1 MNQEA
6 NTTRETNREARY
18 PMGSLPQG
26 DRLYWVREPGVRVRS
41 GPGLQH
47 PVLTQL
53 ARGQAV
59 TADTDAILVADGYH
73 WLPIRHGDHT
83 AYIAR
88 ELLAERYVRPDPE
101 GAVAVAPELT
111 AAAQGTPL
119 AAHTRVLM
127 AIALCESGARTAR
140 DNGGEL
146 VYRFEPRQWDRLF
159 RNTLGDPPATWTP
172 EKCYVT
178 SWGVGQIMGWGHAT
192 FGSADARAFRDWLQ
206 ADPAHE
212 YEALVHFCLAKPG
225 VADAIQAR
233 DWAQLAY
240 LYNGGHPQ
248 WLPNFQNALQRVGEV
263 ETPAVPTPPPP
274 KPTISSVMNPDPR
287 PETTPRH
294 PGFTPSQRPKATDFK
309 QRIRPSATV
318 VRPALQGLRYEGSR
332 LLRRALVILSLGFTL
347 WQTQVIT
354 PDQIVGLL
362 EEAVVPLVTTQ
373 TDPVAGRLDR
383 SLTALEARLATLEQ
397 VAQAA
402 PGKEM
407 KPDSVPPSPTSET
420 DRFPSPVCHPRQ
432 TVLDAWYHVR
442 VQPALTAD
450 VVSVLRP
457 GTPVCVLDR
466 QDGWHR
472 LQAPAGWIT
481 DQGLSPLPIAG

>member
-1 MNQEA
+1 MNQEGT
-6 NTTRETNREARY
+6 TTRGTHGEERR
-18 PMGSLPQG
+18 PKGSSPQG
-26 DRLYWVREPGVRVRS
+26 DRLYWVREPGVHVRA

-59 TADTDAILVADGYH
+59 TADTGVTLAADGYH

-83 AYIAR
+83 AYIAK

-101 GAVAVAPELT
+101 GTVAVAPELL

-119 AAHTRVLM
+119 AAHTRALM

-159 RNTLGDPPATWTP
+159 RNTLGDPPANWTP

-225 VADAIQAR
+225 VAAAIQAR

-248 WLPNFQNALQRVGEV
+248 WLPNFQNALQRVGKV
-263 ETPAVPTPPPP
+263 EIPAVPTPPPSEP
-274 KPTISSVMNPDPR
+274 AVPPVMTPDPQ
-287 PETTPRH
+287 PETFPWH
-294 PGFTPSQRPKATDFK
+294 PGPTPPQDSKTPNLK
-309 QRIRPSATV
+309 QRIRPPATV
-318 VRPALQGLRYEGSR
+318 VRPALQGLRYEGNR
-332 LLRRALVILSLGFTL
+332 LLRRALVIVSLGFTL
-347 WQTQVIT
+347 WQTHVIT

-383 SLTALEARLATLEQ
+383 SLSVLEARLATLEQ
-397 VAQAA
+397 ATQTVSGGETEPLTVFPTPTPAA
-402 PGKEM
+402 EQ
-407 KPDSVPPSPTSET
+407 SPN
-420 DRFPSPVCHPRQ
+420 PVCHPRQ
-432 TVLDAWYHVR
+432 TVTNAWYHVR
-442 VQPALTAD
+442 VQPDLTAD
-450 VVSVLRP
+450 VVTVLRP
-457 GTPVCVLDR
+457 DTPVCVLDH
-466 QDGWHR
+466 QDGWYL
-472 LQAPAGWIT
+472 LQTPDGWIT
-481 DQGLSPLPIAG
+481 DQGLKPLIAG

>member
-1 MNQEA
+1 MYQDT
-6 NTTRETNREARY
+6 NTTGGARRE
-18 PMGSLPQG
+18 
-26 DRLYWVREPGVRVRS
+26 DRHPLHDTTRGGHLYWVREPGVRVRS

-59 TADTDAILVADGYH
+59 TADTDATLAADGYH
-73 WLPIRHGDHT
+73 WLPIRHADHT

-88 ELLAERYVRPDPE
+88 ELLAERYVRPDPA
-101 GAVAVAPELT
+101 GTVAVAPELM
-111 AAAQGTPL
+111 AAVQGTPL
-119 AAHTRVLM
+119 AAHTRALM

-146 VYRFEPRQWDRLF
+146 VCRFEPRQWDRLF

-178 SWGVGQIMGWGHAT
+178 SWGVGQVMGWAHAT
-192 FGSADARAFRDWLQ
+192 FGCANARAFRDWLQ
-206 ADPAHE
+206 TDPAHE

-233 DWAQLAY
+233 DWARLAY

-263 ETPAVPTPPPP
+263 ETPAVPTSPPPEP
-274 KPTISSVMNPDPR
+274 VVPPMMAPDPQ
-287 PETTPRH
+287 PATFPRH
-294 PGFTPSQRPKATDFK
+294 PGATPPQSSKAAALK
-309 QRIRPSATV
+309 QRLRPPTA
-318 VRPALQGLRYEGSR
+318 VRPALQGMRYEANR

-362 EEAVVPLVTTQ
+362 EEAVVPLVNTQ
-373 TDPVAGRLDR
+373 TDPMAGRLAQGL
-383 SLTALEARLATLEQ
+383 SALEARLATLEQ
-397 VAQAA
+397 TARTEPGGETKPLTVFPTPTPAA
-402 PGKEM
+402 
-407 KPDSVPPSPTSET
+407 DRPPN
-420 DRFPSPVCHPRQ
+420 PVCHPRQ
-432 TVLDAWYHVR
+432 TVPNAWYHVR
-442 VQPALTAD
+442 VQPDPTAD
-450 VVSVLRP
+450 VVAVLRP
-457 GTPVCVLDR
+457 GTPVCILDR
-466 QDGWHR
+466 QDDWHR
-472 LQAPAGWIT
+472 LQTPDGWIT
-481 DQGLSPLPIAG
+481 DQGLKPLPIAG

>member
-1 MNQEA
+1 MYQDT
-6 NTTRETNREARY
+6 NTTRGAHREDWP
-18 PMGSLPQG
+18 PMHDTTRDG
-26 DRLYWVREPGVRVRS
+26 RLYWVREPGVRVRS

-53 ARGQAV
+53 ARGRVV
-59 TADTDAILVADGYH
+59 TADTDATLAADGYH

-88 ELLAERYVRPDPE
+88 ELLAERHVRPDPE

-119 AAHTRVLM
+119 AAHTRTLM

-159 RNTLGDPPATWTP
+159 RNTLGDPPNTWTP
-172 EKCYVT
+172 EKCHVT
-178 SWGVGQIMGWGHAT
+178 SWGVGQIMGWAHAT
-192 FGSADARAFRDWLQ
+192 FGCANARAFRDWLQ

-212 YEALVHFCLAKPG
+212 YEALVCFCLAKPG

-248 WLPNFQNALQRVGEV
+248 WLPNFQNALQRVEEV
-263 ETPAVPTPPPP
+263 ETPAVPIPPPP
-274 KPTISSVMNPDPR
+274 EPAVPPVMHPEPR
-287 PETTPRH
+287 PEITPRH
-294 PGFTPSQRPKATDFK
+294 PGSMPSQSSKAAALK
-309 QRIRPSATV
+309 QRLRPPAA
-318 VRPALQGLRYEGSR
+318 VRPALQGLRYESNR
-332 LLRRALVILSLGFTL
+332 LLRRALVIISLGFTL

-362 EEAVVPLVTTQ
+362 EEAVVPLVATQ
-373 TDPVAGRLDR
+373 TDPVSGRLDR
-383 SLTALEARLATLEQ
+383 SLSSLEARLMTLEQ
-397 VAQAA
+397 TARTGLGGETKPLPVFPTPTPAA
-402 PGKEM
+402 
-407 KPDSVPPSPTSET
+407 DRPPN
-420 DRFPSPVCHPRQ
+420 PVCHPRQ
-432 TVLDAWYHVR
+432 TVTSAWYHVR

-450 VVSVLRP
+450 VVAVLRP

-472 LQAPAGWIT
+472 LQTPEGWIT
-481 DQGLSPLPIAG
+481 DQGLERPPIAG

>member
-1 MNQEA
+1 MYQDT
-6 NTTRETNREARY
+6 NTTRGARREDRH
-18 PMGSLPQG
+18 PLRDTTRDG
-26 DRLYWVREPGVRVRS
+26 RLYWVREPGVRVRS

-53 ARGQAV
+53 ARGRAV
-59 TADTDAILVADGYH
+59 TADTDATLAADGYH

-101 GAVAVAPELT
+101 GIVAVAPELM
-111 AAAQGTPL
+111 AAVQGTPL
-119 AAHTRVLM
+119 AAHTRTLM

-146 VYRFEPRQWDRLF
+146 VCRFEPRQWDRLF
-159 RNTLGDPPATWTP
+159 RNTLGDPPAAWTP

-178 SWGVGQIMGWGHAT
+178 SWGVGQVMGWAHAT
-192 FGSADARAFRDWLQ
+192 FGCANARAFRDWLQ

-225 VADAIQAR
+225 VADAIQTE

-263 ETPAVPTPPPP
+263 ETPVVPTSSPPEPVVPP
-274 KPTISSVMNPDPR
+274 VMDPE
-287 PETTPRH
+287 PQPGTFPRH
-294 PGFTPSQRPKATDFK
+294 PGPMPPQSSKAAALK
-309 QRIRPSATV
+309 QRLRPPAT
-318 VRPALQGLRYEGSR
+318 VRPALQGLRYEGNR

-354 PDQIVGLL
+354 PAQIVGLL

-383 SLTALEARLATLEQ
+383 SLSALETRLATLEQ
-397 VAQAA
+397 TARTE
-402 PGKEM
+402 PGGETE
-407 KPDSVPPSPTSET
+407 PLTVLPTPTPTADRPPN
-420 DRFPSPVCHPRQ
+420 PVCHPRQ
-432 TVLDAWYHVR
+432 TVTSAWYHVR
-442 VQPALTAD
+442 VQPDLTAD
-450 VVSVLRP
+450 VVAVLRP

-466 QDGWHR
+466 QDGWYR
-472 LQAPAGWIT
+472 LQTPAGWIT
-481 DQGLSPLPIAG
+481 DQGLKPLPIAG

>member
-1 MNQEA
+1 MYRDT
-6 NTTRETNREARY
+6 NTTRGARREDRH
-18 PMGSLPQG
+18 PLHNTTRGE
-26 DRLYWVREPGVRVRS
+26 RLYWVREPGVRVRS

-59 TADTDAILVADGYH
+59 TADTDATLAADGFH
-73 WLPIRHGDHT
+73 WLPIRHADHT

-88 ELLAERYVRPDPE
+88 ELLAERYVRPDPA
-101 GAVAVAPELT
+101 GTVAVAPELT

-119 AAHTRVLM
+119 AAHTRALM

-146 VYRFEPRQWDRLF
+146 VCRFEPRQWDRLF

-178 SWGVGQIMGWGHAT
+178 SWGVGQVMGWAHAT
-192 FGSADARAFRDWLQ
+192 FGCAHARAFRDWLQ

-225 VADAIQAR
+225 VADAIQNR

-263 ETPAVPTPPPP
+263 ETPAVPTSPPPEP
-274 KPTISSVMNPDPR
+274 VVPPAMAPDPQPGTSLRQPGATPPQSSKAAALRQRLR
-287 PETTPRH
+287 PP
-294 PGFTPSQRPKATDFK
+294 A
-309 QRIRPSATV
+309 A
-318 VRPALQGLRYEGSR
+318 VRPALQGMRYEGNR

-383 SLTALEARLATLEQ
+383 SLSALEARLATLEQ
-397 VAQAA
+397 TTRTEPGGETKPLTVFPTPTPAA
-402 PGKEM
+402 
-407 KPDSVPPSPTSET
+407 
-420 DRFPSPVCHPRQ
+420 DRLPNPVCHPRQ
-432 TVLDAWYHVR
+432 TVTNAWYHVR
-442 VQPALTAD
+442 VQPDPTAD
-450 VVSVLRP
+450 VVAVLRP

-466 QDGWHR
+466 QDDWYL
-472 LQAPAGWIT
+472 LQTPDGWIA
-481 DQGLSPLPIAG
+481 DQGLKPLPIAG

>member
-1 MNQEA
+1 MHQDT
-6 NTTRETNREARY
+6 NTTRGARREDRH
-18 PMGSLPQG
+18 PLHDTTRDG
-26 DRLYWVREPGVRVRS
+26 RLYWVREPGVRVRS

-53 ARGQAV
+53 ARGRAV
-59 TADTDAILVADGYH
+59 TADTDATLAADGYH

-101 GAVAVAPELT
+101 GIVAVAPELM
-111 AAAQGTPL
+111 AAVQGTPL
-119 AAHTRVLM
+119 AAHTRTLM

-178 SWGVGQIMGWGHAT
+178 SWGVAQIMGWAHAT
-192 FGSADARAFRDWLQ
+192 FGCANARAFRDWLQ

-225 VADAIQAR
+225 VADAIQAQ

-248 WLPNFQNALQRVGEV
+248 WLPNFQNAWQRVGEV
-263 ETPAVPTPPPP
+263 ETPAVPISPPPEP
-274 KPTISSVMNPDPR
+274 VVPPVMA
-287 PETTPRH
+287 PEPQPGTFPRH
-294 PGFTPSQRPKATDFK
+294 PGPTSPQSSKAAALK
-309 QRIRPSATV
+309 QRLRPPAT
-318 VRPALQGLRYEGSR
+318 VRPALQGLRYEGNR

-354 PDQIVGLL
+354 PAQIVGLL
-362 EEAVVPLVTTQ
+362 EEAVVPLVTSQ
-373 TDPVAGRLDR
+373 TDPVAGRLDQ
-383 SLTALEARLATLEQ
+383 SLSALEARLATLEQ
-397 VAQAA
+397 TARTGPGGETKPLTVFPTPTPAA
-402 PGKEM
+402 
-407 KPDSVPPSPTSET
+407 DQSPN
-420 DRFPSPVCHPRQ
+420 PVCHPRQ
-432 TVLDAWYHVR
+432 TVTSAWYHVR
-442 VQPALTAD
+442 VQPDLTAD
-450 VVSVLRP
+450 VVAVLRP

-466 QDGWHR
+466 QDGWHL
-472 LQAPAGWIT
+472 LQTPAGWIT
-481 DQGLSPLPIAG
+481 DQGLKPLPIAG

>member
-1 MNQEA
+1 MYQDTNTTKGARSEDRHPLH
-6 NTTRETNREARY
+6 NTTR
-18 PMGSLPQG
+18 GG
-26 DRLYWVREPGVRVRS
+26 HLYWVREPGVRVRS

-53 ARGQAV
+53 ARGRAV
-59 TADTDAILVADGYH
+59 TADTDATLAADGFH
-73 WLPIRHGDHT
+73 WLPIRHADHT

-88 ELLAERYVRPDPE
+88 ELLAERPVRPDPE
-101 GAVAVAPELT
+101 GAVAVAPELM
-111 AAAQGTPL
+111 AAVQGTPL
-119 AAHTRVLM
+119 AAHTRALM

-178 SWGVGQIMGWGHAT
+178 SWGVGQIMGWAHAT
-192 FGSADARAFRDWLQ
+192 FGCANARAFRDWLQ

-225 VADAIQAR
+225 VADAIQVR

-263 ETPAVPTPPPP
+263 ETPAVPTSPPPEP
-274 KPTISSVMNPDPR
+274 VVPPMMAPDPQ
-287 PETTPRH
+287 PGTSPRH
-294 PGFTPSQRPKATDFK
+294 PGSTPPQNSKAAALRQRL
-309 QRIRPSATV
+309 RPPTA
-318 VRPALQGLRYEGSR
+318 VRPALQGMRYEGNR

-354 PDQIVGLL
+354 PAQIVGLL

-373 TDPVAGRLDR
+373 TDPVAGRLDQGL
-383 SLTALEARLATLEQ
+383 SVLEARLATLEQ
-397 VAQAA
+397 TTRTEPGGETEPLTIFPTPTPAA
-402 PGKEM
+402 DRP
-407 KPDSVPPSPTSET
+407 PD
-420 DRFPSPVCHPRQ
+420 PVCHPRQ
-432 TVLDAWYHVR
+432 TVTSAWYHVR
-442 VQPALTAD
+442 VQPDPTAD
-450 VVSVLRP
+450 VVAVLRP

-466 QDGWHR
+466 QDDWHR
-472 LQAPAGWIT
+472 LQTPAGWIT
-481 DQGLSPLPIAG
+481 EQGLKPLPIAG

>member
-1 MNQEA
+1 MNQEG
-6 NTTRETNREARY
+6 NTTRGTGREERHPA
-18 PMGSLPQG
+18 GNLSQG
-26 DRLYWVREPGVRVRS
+26 DRLYWVREPGVRVRA

-53 ARGQAV
+53 ARGQTV
-59 TADTDAILVADGYH
+59 TADTDVTLAADGYQ

-101 GAVAVAPELT
+101 GAVAVAPELL

-119 AAHTRVLM
+119 AAHTRALM
-127 AIALCESGARTAR
+127 AIAICESGARTAR

-159 RNTLGDPPATWTP
+159 RNTLGDPPAHWTP

-225 VADAIQAR
+225 VADAIQTR

-248 WLPNFQNALQRVGEV
+248 WLPNFQNALQRVGKV
-263 ETPAVPTPPPP
+263 ETPAAPTPSPPAP
-274 KPTISSVMNPDPR
+274 AASSVMNPDPR
-287 PETTPRH
+287 SETTPRYTGSM
-294 PGFTPSQRPKATDFK
+294 PPQGPKATDFK
-309 QRIRPSATV
+309 QRIRPSATA
-318 VRPALQGLRYEGSR
+318 VRPALQGLRYEGNR
-332 LLRRALVILSLGFTL
+332 LLRRALVIISLGFTL
-347 WQTQVIT
+347 WQTHVIT

-373 TDPVAGRLDR
+373 TEPVAGRLDR
-383 SLTALEARLATLEQ
+383 SLSALETRLATLEQ
-397 VAQAA
+397 AAQTA
-402 PGKEM
+402 PGEEI
-407 KPDSVPPSPTSET
+407 KPDSVSPTPTPVT
-420 DRFPSPVCHPRQ
+420 DQSPSPVCHPRQ
-432 TVLDAWYHVR
+432 TVADAWYHVR
-442 VQPALTAD
+442 AQPTLTAD

-481 DQGLSPLPIAG
+481 DQGLQALPVAG